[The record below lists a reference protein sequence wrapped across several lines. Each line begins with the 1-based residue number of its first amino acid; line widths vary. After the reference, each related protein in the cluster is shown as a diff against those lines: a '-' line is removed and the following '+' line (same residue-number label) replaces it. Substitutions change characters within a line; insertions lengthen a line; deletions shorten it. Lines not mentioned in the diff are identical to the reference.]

1 MSRGVARCCMLLI
14 VLFWVSESVA
24 GDVGGAEST
33 VDVDGAQRHLH
44 SGVTFFAERNY
55 EAALVEFEAS
65 FERMPSASALQS
77 IGICQTKL
85 FRYVDAVETLEQL
98 RARFGSVLSVE
109 DSMQVDDALRSLARF
124 VGTLTVRVVLSTA
137 AVTVNGRRLL
147 REELCVVG

>member
-1 MSRGVARCCMLLI
+1 MLLI

-65 FERMPSASALQS
+65 FERMPSASALQN
-77 IGICQTKL
+77 IGIC
-85 FRYVDAVETLEQL
+85 
-98 RARFGSVLSVE
+98 
-109 DSMQVDDALRSLARF
+109 
-124 VGTLTVRVVLSTA
+124 
-137 AVTVNGRRLL
+137 
-147 REELCVVG
+147 